1 MRVNPDYITNI
12 VNSLDLTTSS
22 EQQLTEE
29 LSTGQKVNALSDSP
43 TAAGENVLLTAQL
56 NMDDTFSQTASSTE
70 SMLQVG
76 DSALGS
82 VITQL
87 TSAISLAT
95 EANNGTL
102 NSSNLQ
108 AITNELTGIRDE
120 VLSLANTTYLGQYI
134 FAGSQSSTAPF
145 TLSTGASPAVASYN
159 GDDVVSNVKT
169 PNGQTIQ
176 TNVPGDQIFL
186 SSTEGNVLNT
196 LNNLIADYSSGTPS
210 SSAAAD
216 TAQLT
221 QALSTVSQQRVIL
234 DNSITRLTASSNY
247 SQSESTQL
255 ASAQNTL
262 LQADTA
268 TVASQLSSAE
278 TQQAALTQVIAA
290 IDQQG
295 NLFQVLQ

>member
-12 VNSLDLTTSS
+12 VNSLDLATAN

-29 LSTGQKVNALSDSP
+29 LSTGLKVNELSDNP
-43 TAAGENVLLTAQL
+43 TAAGENVLLTSQMNL
-56 NMDDTFSQTASSTE
+56 DDTFSQTASSTE

-82 VITQL
+82 VISQL

-95 EANNGTL
+95 EANNGTM
-102 NSSNLQ
+102 NSNNLQ
-108 AITNELTGIRDE
+108 SITSELTGIRDE

-134 FAGSQSSTAPF
+134 FAGSQSGTAPF
-145 TLSTGASPAVASYN
+145 TLSTAGSPAVATYN

-186 SSTEGNVLNT
+186 SSTGGNVLNT

-210 SSAAAD
+210 STAVSD
-216 TAQLT
+216 TAALT

-255 ASAQNTL
+255 AQAQNTL
-262 LQADTA
+262 LQADSAQVA
-268 TVASQLSSAE
+268 TQLSSSE

-295 NLFQVLQ
+295 NLFDKL

>member
-29 LSTGQKVNALSDSP
+29 LSTGLKVNALSDSP
-43 TAAGENVLLTAQL
+43 TAAGENVLLTSQL
-56 NMDDTFSQTASSTE
+56 NLDDTFSQTASSTE

-87 TSAISLAT
+87 TSAISVAT

-102 NSSNLQ
+102 NSNNLQ
-108 AITNELTGIRDE
+108 SITSELTGIRDE

-134 FAGSQSSTAPF
+134 FAGSQSNTAPF
-145 TLSTGASPAVASYN
+145 TLSTGTSPAVASYN
-159 GDDVVSNVKT
+159 GDAVVSNVKT

-186 SSTEGNVLNT
+186 SSTGGNVLNT

-210 SSAAAD
+210 ASAAAD
-216 TAQLT
+216 TTQLT

-268 TVASQLSSAE
+268 QVASQLSSAE
-278 TQQAALTQVIAA
+278 TQQAALRYAW
-290 IDQQG
+290 
-295 NLFQVLQ
+295 

>member
-12 VNSLDLTTSS
+12 VNSLDLATSN

-29 LSTGQKVNALSDSP
+29 LSTGLKVNALSDSP
-43 TAAGENVLLTAQL
+43 TAAGENVLLTSQMNL
-56 NMDDTFSQTASSTE
+56 DDTFSQTASSTE
-70 SMLQVG
+70 SMLQVR

-82 VITQL
+82 VISQL

-95 EANNGTL
+95 EANNGTM
-102 NSSNLQ
+102 NSNNLQ
-108 AITNELTGIRDE
+108 SITSELTGIRDE

-134 FAGSQSSTAPF
+134 FAGSQSGTAPF
-145 TLSTGASPAVASYN
+145 TLSTTGSPAVATYN

-186 SSTEGNVLNT
+186 SSTGGNVLNT

-210 SSAAAD
+210 STAVSD
-216 TAQLT
+216 TAALT

-234 DNSITRLTASSNY
+234 DNSITQLTASSNY
-247 SQSESTQL
+247 SQAESTQL
-255 ASAQNTL
+255 AQAQNTL
-262 LQADTA
+262 LQADSAQVA
-268 TVASQLSSAE
+268 TQLSSSE

-295 NLFQVLQ
+295 NLFDKL

>member
-12 VNSLDLTTSS
+12 VNSLDLATAN

-29 LSTGQKVNALSDSP
+29 LSTGLKVNELSDNP
-43 TAAGENVLLTAQL
+43 TAAGENVLLTSQMNL
-56 NMDDTFSQTASSTE
+56 DDTFSQTASSTE

-82 VITQL
+82 VISQL

-95 EANNGTL
+95 EANNGTM
-102 NSSNLQ
+102 NSNNLQ
-108 AITNELTGIRDE
+108 SITSELTGIRDE

-134 FAGSQSSTAPF
+134 FAGSQSGTAPF
-145 TLSTGASPAVASYN
+145 TLSTTGSPAVATYN

-186 SSTEGNVLNT
+186 SSTGGNVLNT

-210 SSAAAD
+210 STAVSD
-216 TAQLT
+216 TAALT

-255 ASAQNTL
+255 AQAQNTL
-262 LQADTA
+262 LQADSAQVA
-268 TVASQLSSAE
+268 TQLSSSE

-295 NLFQVLQ
+295 NLFDKL

>member
-12 VNSLDLTTSS
+12 VNSLDLATSN

-29 LSTGQKVNALSDSP
+29 LSTGLKVNALSDSP
-43 TAAGENVLLTAQL
+43 TAAGENVLLTSQMNL
-56 NMDDTFSQTASSTE
+56 DDTFSQTASSTE

-82 VITQL
+82 VISQL

-95 EANNGTL
+95 EANNGTM
-102 NSSNLQ
+102 NSNNLQ
-108 AITNELTGIRDE
+108 SITSELTGIRDE

-134 FAGSQSSTAPF
+134 FAGSQSGTAPF
-145 TLSTGASPAVASYN
+145 TLSTTGSPAVATYN

-186 SSTEGNVLNT
+186 SSTGGNVLNT

-210 SSAAAD
+210 STAVSD
-216 TAQLT
+216 TATLT

-255 ASAQNTL
+255 AQAQNTL
-262 LQADTA
+262 LQADSAQVA
-268 TVASQLSSAE
+268 TQLSSSE

-295 NLFQVLQ
+295 NLFDKL

>member
-12 VNSLDLTTSS
+12 VNSLDLATAN

-29 LSTGQKVNALSDSP
+29 LSSGLKVNALSDSP

-56 NMDDTFSQTASSTE
+56 NLDDTFSQTASSTE

-108 AITNELTGIRDE
+108 SITSQLTGIRDE

-145 TLSTGASPAVASYN
+145 TLSTGSSPAVASYN

-186 SSTEGNVLNT
+186 SSTGGNVLNT

-210 SSAAAD
+210 SSATAD

-268 TVASQLSSAE
+268 QVASQLSSAE

-290 IDQQG
+290 VDQQG
-295 NLFQVLQ
+295 NLFDKL

>member
-12 VNSLDLTTSS
+12 VNSLDLATAN

-29 LSTGQKVNALSDSP
+29 LSTGLKVNELSDNP
-43 TAAGENVLLTAQL
+43 TAAGENVLLTSQMNL
-56 NMDDTFSQTASSTE
+56 DDTFSQTASSTE

-82 VITQL
+82 VISQL

-95 EANNGTL
+95 EANNGTM
-102 NSSNLQ
+102 NSNNLQ
-108 AITNELTGIRDE
+108 SITSELTGIRDE

-134 FAGSQSSTAPF
+134 FAGSQSGTAPF
-145 TLSTGASPAVASYN
+145 TLSTTGSPAVATYN

-186 SSTEGNVLNT
+186 SSTGGNVLNT

-210 SSAAAD
+210 STAVSD
-216 TAQLT
+216 TAALT

-247 SQSESTQL
+247 SQAESTQL
-255 ASAQNTL
+255 AQAQNTL
-262 LQADTA
+262 LQADSAQVA
-268 TVASQLSSAE
+268 TQLSSSE

-295 NLFQVLQ
+295 NLFDKL

>member
-12 VNSLDLTTSS
+12 VNSLDLATSN

-29 LSTGQKVNALSDSP
+29 LSTGLKVNALSDSP
-43 TAAGENVLLTAQL
+43 TAAGENVLLTSQMNL
-56 NMDDTFSQTASSTE
+56 DDTFSQTASSTE

-82 VITQL
+82 VISQL

-95 EANNGTL
+95 EANNGTM
-102 NSSNLQ
+102 NSNNLQ
-108 AITNELTGIRDE
+108 SITSELTGIRDE

-134 FAGSQSSTAPF
+134 FAGSQSGTAPF
-145 TLSTGASPAVASYN
+145 TLSTAGSPAVATYN

-186 SSTEGNVLNT
+186 SSTGGNVLNT

-210 SSAAAD
+210 STAVSD
-216 TAQLT
+216 TATLT

-255 ASAQNTL
+255 AQAQNTL
-262 LQADTA
+262 LQADSAQVA
-268 TVASQLSSAE
+268 TQLSSSE

-295 NLFQVLQ
+295 NLFDKL

>member
-12 VNSLDLTTSS
+12 VNSLDLATSN

-29 LSTGQKVNALSDSP
+29 LSTGLKVNALSDSP
-43 TAAGENVLLTAQL
+43 TAAGENVLLTSQMNL
-56 NMDDTFSQTASSTE
+56 DDTFSQTASSTE

-82 VITQL
+82 VISQL

-95 EANNGTL
+95 EANNGTM
-102 NSSNLQ
+102 NSNNLQ
-108 AITNELTGIRDE
+108 SITSELTGIRDE

-134 FAGSQSSTAPF
+134 FAGSQSGTAPF
-145 TLSTGASPAVASYN
+145 TLSTAGSPAVATYN

-186 SSTEGNVLNT
+186 SSTGGNVLNT

-210 SSAAAD
+210 STAVSD
-216 TAQLT
+216 TAALT

-247 SQSESTQL
+247 SQAESTQL
-255 ASAQNTL
+255 AQAQNTL
-262 LQADTA
+262 LQADSAQVA
-268 TVASQLSSAE
+268 TQLSSSE

-295 NLFQVLQ
+295 NLFDKL